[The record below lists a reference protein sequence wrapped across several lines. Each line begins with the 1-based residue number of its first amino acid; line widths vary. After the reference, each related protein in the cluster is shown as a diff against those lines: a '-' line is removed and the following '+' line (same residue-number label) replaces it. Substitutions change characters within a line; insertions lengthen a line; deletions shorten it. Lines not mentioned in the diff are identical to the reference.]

1 MVNAYGVE
9 VAVKVAKNQE
19 KIYRMNPI
27 ESDYWKRI
35 ISHLLGIQNRKLV
48 A

>member
-1 MVNAYGVE
+1 MVNAYGVA
-9 VAVKVAKNQE
+9 VAIKVAKNQE
-19 KIYRMNPI
+19 KIYSMNPI

-35 ISHLLGIQNRKLV
+35 ISHLLGIQTQKFV